1 MADKI
6 MKILADV
13 TGGKS
18 YKAHKYGLGHAERPF
33 IDYG

>member
-13 TGGKS
+13 TGGKKEQAGCNDGRS
-18 YKAHKYGLGHAERPF
+18 AFDIFFG
-33 IDYG
+33 